1 MKDENKTRSQLIDE
15 LQEMRNRVADLQ
27 RNSTVENHEKV
38 RAEALRESEERLRL
52 ALDAANDGI
61 WDWDP
66 GTGRTYFSPRYYT
79 MLGYAPD
86 EFPPMYES
94 WRRLI
99 HPDDVE
105 TAEASVRNALEERV
119 PFAVEF
125 RMKAKNGSW
134 RWILG
139 RGKVAE
145 LDAEKKAVRVV
156 GSHTDITEHKR
167 TAEAL
172 EKRIVALTQ
181 PLEDVEGIAFEDLFN
196 LANIQHLQDL
206 YAEAFGVAAL
216 ITRPDGTPIT
226 RPSNFTVLCS
236 QFIRNTEKGSKNCTI
251 SDALIGR
258 HNPAGPI
265 IQPCLSAGLCN
276 AGASITVGG
285 RHIANWLIGQ
295 VRNEN
300 QKEEDVMAYA
310 RELGADESAFR
321 AAYRQV
327 PVMSEEQFERV
338 ANVVF
343 TVANQLSMSA
353 YQNIQQARFITER
366 KQTEESLRLTQFIF
380 DKAPI
385 GIWRMGPAGE
395 VLDVNEAACASLGYT
410 RETLCRMTVFDFAP
424 GFDIGDWENGT
435 NQLNETGTKITEA
448 FHQRKSGELFPI
460 QVLEKLVRFKG
471 QEYRL
476 AFVQD
481 ITERKRTEK
490 SLRLAQFI
498 IDNANIGI
506 YRIDSAGR
514 IIEVNRKAAQ
524 LLGYTK
530 EELESL
536 TMPDIDPLVARTSWW
551 VENWRKLT
559 ALGTRDLERQ
569 HRRKDGSVFPVEVH
583 SNLLEYEGQ
592 QYAIAFVK
600 DITERKRIEESLRLT
615 QFIFDKAPIGIWR
628 MGPTGEVLDVNEAAC
643 TSLGYTREAFCR
655 MTAFDVAPGL
665 TPSDWDIQTTRLNEA
680 RTITIEAFHQRKG
693 GEIFPVQV
701 IAKLM
706 RFEGQEYHLAFVQ
719 DISERKQNEDALREK
734 DQLLHDIG
742 KLVRIGAWKFD
753 PETGKV
759 TTTEE
764 VARIY
769 DFESAQ
775 DLSVEKGLGCYHG
788 ANREIMEHAF
798 YGLIEQGTPY
808 DLELEIVSAKGIRKW
823 VRTIGHPVMKD
834 GRIIQVQGSFQDISE
849 RKQAEENLRK
859 HERLLANILESMSEG
874 VFVLDSDFTV
884 TIYNRGME
892 VITNVPRE
900 SVIGKRPW
908 EVFPHIKNL
917 PVEENIRNVMKGELP
932 VAVKTTHPHNP
943 NVWSRDSFSPI
954 KDADGGVVGVVGV
967 LTDITR
973 QKQAEEELR
982 QLRNYLSNIIDSM
995 PSILVAVDR
1004 DGKVT
1009 QWNRQTEKTTGLSFE
1024 KARFQPLTKVFPRLS
1039 GEMDRIGASIRE
1051 RRVISSPKVTFEL
1064 GNEIRYEDIT
1074 IFPLVGNGVKG
1085 AVIRL
1090 DDVTQQVRLEEMMIQ
1105 SEKMLSVGGLAAG
1118 MAHEI
1123 NNPLAGILQNA
1134 SVLRNRLM
1142 GDLPANR
1149 QAAEA
1154 AGITPAAIR
1163 HYLELRRL
1171 PDMIDGIH
1179 ESVNRAAAIVRNM
1192 LSFARKSDRI
1202 FSSQDLGVLLD
1213 RTLDLVQ
1220 TDYSMKTHYDF
1231 KHIHINREYDPA
1243 PPVLCEATKLQQV
1256 FMNILKNG
1264 AEAMAGVTD
1273 ASASPT
1279 FVLCIRD
1286 DDNWVQVEIEDNGPG
1301 MDEKTRRRIFE
1312 PFFTT
1317 KPVGQGTGL
1326 GLSVSYFIIAE
1337 DHGGEMRVH
1346 ATAGGG
1352 TCFVIRLPKAGKS
1365 GT

>member
-99 HPDDVE
+99 HPDDVK
-105 TAEASVRNALEERV
+105 TAEAAVQRALEEHT

-125 RMKAKNGSW
+125 RMKAKNGAW
-134 RWILG
+134 HWILG

-145 LDAEKKAVRVV
+145 LDAERKAVRVV

-172 EKRIVALTQ
+172 EKRIVALTR

-196 LANIQHLQDL
+196 LADIQHLQDL

-226 RPSNFTVLCS
+226 RPSNFTVLCG

-343 TVANQLSMSA
+343 AVANQLSVSA

-385 GIWRMGPAGE
+385 GIWRMGPDGE
-395 VLDVNEAACASLGYT
+395 VLDVNEAACA
-410 RETLCRMTVFDFAP
+410 
-424 GFDIGDWENGT
+424 
-435 NQLNETGTKITEA
+435 
-448 FHQRKSGELFPI
+448 
-460 QVLEKLVRFKG
+460 
-471 QEYRL
+471 
-476 AFVQD
+476 
-481 ITERKRTEK
+481 
-490 SLRLAQFI
+490 
-498 IDNANIGI
+498 
-506 YRIDSAGR
+506 
-514 IIEVNRKAAQ
+514 
-524 LLGYTK
+524 
-530 EELESL
+530 
-536 TMPDIDPLVARTSWW
+536 
-551 VENWRKLT
+551 
-559 ALGTRDLERQ
+559 
-569 HRRKDGSVFPVEVH
+569 
-583 SNLLEYEGQ
+583 
-592 QYAIAFVK
+592 
-600 DITERKRIEESLRLT
+600 
-615 QFIFDKAPIGIWR
+615 
-628 MGPTGEVLDVNEAAC
+628 
-643 TSLGYTREAFCR
+643 SLGYTREAFCR
-655 MTAFDVAPGL
+655 MTAFDVAPGF
-665 TPSDWDIQTTRLNEA
+665 TPADWESGTTRLNEA
-680 RTITIEAFHQRKG
+680 GTITIEAFHQRKG
-693 GEIFPVQV
+693 GEMVPVQV

-719 DISERKQNEDALREK
+719 DISERKQ
-734 DQLLHDIG
+734 
-742 KLVRIGAWKFD
+742 
-753 PETGKV
+753 
-759 TTTEE
+759 
-764 VARIY
+764 
-769 DFESAQ
+769 
-775 DLSVEKGLGCYHG
+775 
-788 ANREIMEHAF
+788 
-798 YGLIEQGTPY
+798 
-808 DLELEIVSAKGIRKW
+808 
-823 VRTIGHPVMKD
+823 
-834 GRIIQVQGSFQDISE
+834 
-849 RKQAEENLRK
+849 AEENLRK
-859 HERLLANILESMSEG
+859 NERLLANILESMNEG
-874 VFVLDSDFTV
+874 VFVLDSDFKV

-892 VITNVPRE
+892 VITNVPRA

-908 EVFPHIKNL
+908 EAFPHIKKL
-917 PVEENIRNVMKGELP
+917 PVEENIRNAMKGEVA

-943 NVWSRDSFSPI
+943 NVWSRDSFSSI

-1024 KARFQPLTKVFPRLS
+1024 KARFQPLAKVFPRLS

-1074 IFPLVGNGVKG
+1074 IFPLVGNGVEG

-1154 AGITPAAIR
+1154 AGITLVAIR
-1163 HYLELRRL
+1163 HYLKLRRL

-1179 ESVNRAAAIVRNM
+1179 ESVNRAADIVRNM

-1202 FSSQDLGVLLD
+1202 VSRQDLGALLD
-1213 RTLDLVQ
+1213 RALDLVQ
-1220 TDYSMKTHYDF
+1220 TDYSMKKHYDF
-1231 KHIHINREYDPA
+1231 KHIYIDREYDPA
-1243 PPVLCEATKLQQV
+1243 VPPVPCEAGKLQQV

-1279 FVLCIRD
+1279 FVLRIRD
-1286 DDNWVQVEIEDNGPG
+1286 DGNWVRVEIEDNGPG

-1326 GLSVSYFIIAE
+1326 GLSVSYFIITE

-1352 TCFVIRLPKAGKS
+1352 TCFVIRFPKTGKS